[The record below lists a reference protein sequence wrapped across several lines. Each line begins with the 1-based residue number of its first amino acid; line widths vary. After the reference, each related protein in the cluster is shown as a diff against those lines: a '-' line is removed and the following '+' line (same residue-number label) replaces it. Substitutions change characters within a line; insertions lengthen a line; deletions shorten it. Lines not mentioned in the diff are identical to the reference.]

1 MKSVVD
7 FHSHILPNV
16 DDGSASI
23 EESISLLQ
31 MEKQQGVDLVVATP
45 HFYAQHDTPEKFL
58 RRRARAEDALREE
71 MSRYSDLPEIKI
83 GAEVYFYRGIS
94 DSDAITELTIDS
106 KRCILIEMPVS
117 PWTDSMYRELEDL
130 YVKRGLTPII
140 AHVDRYLGRFRT
152 FGIPKRLGELPVLV
166 QANAEFFLNQS
177 TSAKAM
183 RMLKRDQI
191 HLLGTDCHNLGSR
204 KPNLGEAVEL
214 INRRLGAG
222 AIEQINACAYA
233 ALTDL

>member
-16 DDGSASI
+16 DDGSASV

-58 RRRARAEDALREE
+58 RRRARAEEVLREE

-152 FGIPKRLGELPVLV
+152 FGIPKRLSELPVLV

-177 TSAKAM
+177 TSAMAM

-222 AIEQINACAYA
+222 MIEQINAYERDV
-233 ALTDL
+233 LTDL

>member
-16 DDGSASI
+16 DDGSASV

-58 RRRARAEDALREE
+58 RRRARAEEVLREE

-152 FGIPKRLGELPVLV
+152 FGIPKRLSELPVLV

-177 TSAKAM
+177 TSAMAM

-191 HLLGTDCHNLGSR
+191 QLLGTDCHNLGSR

>member
-7 FHSHILPNV
+7 FHSHILPGV
-16 DDGSASI
+16 DDGAASV

-31 MEKQQGVDLVVATP
+31 MEKQQGIDLVVATP

-58 RRRARAEDALREE
+58 RRRARAEEVLREE

-152 FGIPKRLGELPVLV
+152 FGIPKRLSELPVLV

-177 TSAKAM
+177 TSAMAM

-191 HLLGTDCHNLGSR
+191 QLLGTDCHNLGSR

>member
-16 DDGSASI
+16 DDGSASV

-58 RRRARAEDALREE
+58 RRRARAEEVLREE

-152 FGIPKRLGELPVLV
+152 FGIPKRLSELPVLV

-177 TSAKAM
+177 TSAMAM

>member
-7 FHSHILPNV
+7 FHSHILPGV
-16 DDGSASI
+16 DDGSASV

-31 MEKQQGVDLVVATP
+31 MEKQQGIDLVVATP
-45 HFYAQHDTPEKFL
+45 HFYAQHDTPENFL
-58 RRRARAEDALREE
+58 RRRARAEEALREE
-71 MSRYSDLPEIKI
+71 MSRYPDLPEIKI

-117 PWTDSMYRELEDL
+117 PWTDSMYRELEGL

-152 FGIPKRLGELPVLV
+152 FGIPKRLSELPVLV

-177 TSAKAM
+177 SSAMAM

-191 HLLGTDCHNLGSR
+191 HLLGTDCHNLSSR

-222 AIEQINACAYA
+222 MIEQINAYERDV
-233 ALTDL
+233 LTDL